1 MSVPPSGRRPS
12 STPSSKGSPDDTKES
27 QRPFQMPG
35 RKEKAQEQEEKKKGL
50 FELAQEDMGI
60 QAKQQG
66 LQQNAKTEEIE
77 PGLTAVTGT
86 AAAAQVTQVGQ
97 LIQKMVET
105 MYVGQVGGKEFA
117 SLNLK
122 TSADVPNAFAG
133 SNLTVSYE
141 TNSLTIHF
149 DNFMSPQ
156 QQNTAISLVEKN
168 KEQLLQMV
176 EALGAKN
183 IQIAELTIGTHVVAL
198 PRPAGLPAPFQP
210 VLTAET
216 EGTRREDHGYKE
228 RDQDEPE

>member
-1 MSVPPSGRRPS
+1 MSVPPAGRRPS
-12 STPSSKGSPDDTKES
+12 STPSSKDSPDDTKES
-27 QRPFQMPG
+27 QRHFQMPG

-50 FELAQEDMGI
+50 FDLAQEDMGI
-60 QAKQQG
+60 QKKQQG
-66 LQQNAKTEEIE
+66 LQQNIKSEEIDIAQ
-77 PGLTAVTGT
+77 TTVTG
-86 AAAAQVTQVGQ
+86 ASAAAQVTQVGQ

-105 MYVGQVGGKEFA
+105 MHIGQVGGKDFA
-117 SLNLK
+117 SVDLK

-149 DNFMSPQ
+149 DNFMTPQ
-156 QQNTAISLVEKN
+156 QQNIAINMVEQN

-183 IQIAELTIGTHVVAL
+183 IQIAELSIGAHVIAL

-216 EGTRREDHGYKE
+216 ESTRREDQGYKE
-228 RDQDEPE
+228 RDQGEPE

>member
-1 MSVPPSGRRPS
+1 MSVPPAGRRPS
-12 STPSSKGSPDDTKES
+12 STPSSKNNPDDTKES

-50 FELAQEDMGI
+50 FELAQEDMGV

-66 LQQNAKTEEIE
+66 LQQSIKSEEIE

-105 MYVGQVGGKEFA
+105 MHVGQVGGKDFA
-117 SLNLK
+117 SVDLK
-122 TSADVPNAFAG
+122 TSADVPQAFAG
-133 SNLTVSYE
+133 SNLTISYE
-141 TNSLTIHF
+141 TNNLTIHF
-149 DNFMSPQ
+149 DNFMTPQ
-156 QQNTAISLVEKN
+156 QQNTAINLVEQN

-183 IQIAELTIGTHVVAL
+183 IQIAELSIGTHVVAL
-198 PRPAGLPAPFQP
+198 PRQTGLPAPFQP
-210 VLTAET
+210 LLTAET
-216 EGTRREDHGYKE
+216 ESTRQEDQGYKE
-228 RDQDEPE
+228 REQGDPE